1 MIKKFVLN
9 YIRSHMDHSWAED
22 RADILR
28 AVNEGMA
35 SAFREDSIPSRISW
49 TVGELV
55 DNDPQYCDKN
65 APMVLECISGEML
78 FRTTRKVTGNTYIR
92 L

>member
-9 YIRSHMDHSWAED
+9 YIREHMSHDASLE
-22 RADILR
+22 RSEILA

-35 SAFREDSIPSRISW
+35 RAFREDSIPSRISW

-65 APMVLECISGEML
+65 APMVLECIAGEML
-78 FRTTRKVTGNTYIR
+78 FRTTRKVTGGEYIR